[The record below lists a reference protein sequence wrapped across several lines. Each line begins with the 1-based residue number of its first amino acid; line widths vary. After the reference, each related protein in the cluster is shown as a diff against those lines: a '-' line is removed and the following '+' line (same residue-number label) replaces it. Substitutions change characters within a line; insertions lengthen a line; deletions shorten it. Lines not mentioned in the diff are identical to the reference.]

1 MKSKSAEKIKLT
13 SYDDLFGS
21 SEVTAEEKIVSVPI
35 RLFHTFKDHPFRV
48 LDDEKM
54 QETVESVKRYGILM
68 PGIVRPYGDGEY
80 EMVAGHR
87 RWRACELAGMEE
99 MPVIIREMDDDTAT
113 VIMVDTN
120 IQREDILPSEKAH
133 AYKMKYEAMK
143 HQGSKGEKHTADLVG
158 EAAGESG
165 RTVQR
170 YIRLSF
176 LISRLLDYVDNKRL
190 SMKAGEKLSFLTV
203 EEQEWVLEAIDNA
216 VLTVTDKQAELFKN
230 HSREK
235 TLNQGII
242 YSVLLQKK
250 EAETKVTLSAKKVR
264 SYFPPAYTKEQV
276 EEVIYTLL
284 EQRRKGRRNRKMQ
297 EIQFDYFHG
306 MEAEQYTFYRIP
318 KILFTAECFKTI
330 SCEAKVLYGLLLDR
344 MSLSIKNRWF
354 DEEDRVYIIFTVEEI
369 AELMNCGTQKAVRL
383 LKELDSEKGIGLVEK
398 RRLGLGKP
406 NVIYVKNFMVKQPE
420 KEEKEPEKPVNT
432 QNCENH
438 NSRVVKTTIQ
448 ECPKSQFKNDEN
460 HNSGMMKTTI
470 QECAESQFKN
480 DENHNSGIVK
490 ITTPECPKSQS
501 NNTDI
506 NNTDFSEN
514 EYSDTE
520 SSETDFNETDN
531 ILSNLSHLSVRKTAG
546 MIDMVEEMEAYRKI
560 IRENISYEC
569 FEDSRYRQQEEVD
582 ELVELMVEVMVMPD
596 NSTVRIGGVDK
607 PVVIVKNRFMKVEH
621 GHIEYVVGCLE
632 KNTSKVGN
640 IRAYLLTTLYNSTMT
655 IENYYRAEVNHDMY
669 GGG

>member
-1 MKSKSAEKIKLT
+1 
-13 SYDDLFGS
+13 
-21 SEVTAEEKIVSVPI
+21 
-35 RLFHTFKDHPFRV
+35 
-48 LDDEKM
+48 
-54 QETVESVKRYGILM
+54 
-68 PGIVRPYGDGEY
+68 
-80 EMVAGHR
+80 
-87 RWRACELAGMEE
+87 
-99 MPVIIREMDDDTAT
+99 
-113 VIMVDTN
+113 
-120 IQREDILPSEKAH
+120 
-133 AYKMKYEAMK
+133 
-143 HQGSKGEKHTADLVG
+143 
-158 EAAGESG
+158 
-165 RTVQR
+165 
-170 YIRLSF
+170 
-176 LISRLLDYVDNKRL
+176 
-190 SMKAGEKLSFLTV
+190 
-203 EEQEWVLEAIDNA
+203 
-216 VLTVTDKQAELFKN
+216 
-230 HSREK
+230 
-235 TLNQGII
+235 
-242 YSVLLQKK
+242 
-250 EAETKVTLSAKKVR
+250 
-264 SYFPPAYTKEQV
+264 
-276 EEVIYTLL
+276 
-284 EQRRKGRRNRKMQ
+284 MQ

-448 ECPKSQFKNDEN
+448 
-460 HNSGMMKTTI
+460 
-470 QECAESQFKN
+470 
-480 DENHNSGIVK
+480 
-490 ITTPECPKSQS
+490 ECPKSQS